1 MRILLSS
8 LFILSCSALL
18 FAEKPSEKYL
28 EVPLRMEDLDGP
40 TIRDYRNLSYRPALF
55 FPRSFDP
62 FVLIDAGDPN
72 FLSLDILLKNPE
84 LARDLPEK
92 LPDVFGIVSADDPPT
107 RKPEPMEDDLVSRV
121 RLIEEKLLGL
131 DNVVRKRTDDNQLA
145 EFLRRDDNDLLQRAD
160 ELQAMLEKA
169 SSASRQA
176 SKAVIDRQPR
186 ELADVLIPE
195 PPPIKPKHVLSG
207 SAFGPVP
214 LTSKSTAKTLSG
226 LGFKA
231 DEDSATPSGSIL
243 KLKASVPMPG
253 GKAKPAQASDFY
265 VTTKNVTE
273 LLSKLNL
280 EEAVAGEVSS
290 LVELWGQAEKNR
302 SANREV
308 ALRVQ
313 SILFEAKVR
322 STRTDPYGKA
332 AVAGLSPDEKYYL
345 IGVVKDVD
353 TQIVTIWSKEVKVAP
368 GENEVELTAG
378 DVIFNK

>member
-1 MRILLSS
+1 MRSLLSS
-8 LFILSCSALL
+8 FFFLFYSALL
-18 FAEKPSEKYL
+18 FAEKSSEKYL

-40 TIRDYRNLSYRPALF
+40 TISDYRNLSYKPALF
-55 FPRSFDP
+55 FPRFFDP
-62 FVLIDAGDPN
+62 FVLIEAGDPN
-72 FLSLDILLKNPE
+72 FLSLDALRKNPE

-107 RKPEPMEDDLVSRV
+107 RKPEPMEDDLASRV
-121 RLIEEKLLGL
+121 RMIEEKLLGL

-169 SSASRQA
+169 SSSGRTDPQA
-176 SKAVIDRQPR
+176 VSADQPR
-186 ELADVLIPE
+186 DLSDVLIPE
-195 PPPIKPKHVLSG
+195 PPPVKPKHILGWSPFDPPLA
-207 SAFGPVP
+207 SA
-214 LTSKSTAKTLSG
+214 STTKTLSG
-226 LGFKA
+226 LGFKT
-231 DEDSATPSGSIL
+231 DESSDTPSGSIL
-243 KLKASVPMPG
+243 KLKASVPMPD

-345 IGVVKDVD
+345 IGVGKDVD